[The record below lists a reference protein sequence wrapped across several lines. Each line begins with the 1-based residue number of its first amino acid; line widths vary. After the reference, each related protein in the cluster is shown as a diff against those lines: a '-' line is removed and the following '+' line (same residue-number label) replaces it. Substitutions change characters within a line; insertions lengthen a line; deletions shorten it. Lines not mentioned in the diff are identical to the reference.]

1 MYKKFIIQ
9 GYHHIIHAISKYS
22 LAMKLSC
29 VLLLVSALQVSAYSY
44 MYAQDISLR
53 KKHASLEDVLTDIK
67 KQSGYH
73 VFYDVGMIRRAQP
86 ITIDV
91 RNVTLDEALKKS
103 LSGQGLS
110 YKIVDKNII
119 ITLINR
125 PAKAAEKQPP
135 LQEFIINGRVAS
147 AAGNPLEGVTVRVK
161 DTQVATT
168 TDAAGNYRIELTQN
182 RATLTF
188 SLLGYS
194 SVEQTGNAGTTLNV
208 VLQESVSELGEVV
221 VTALGIS
228 REKKSLSYATQSA
241 DAEKLSQARTPNL
254 VDGLSGKIAGLTI
267 TSSGAG
273 VGASSKVL
281 LRGNRSISGSSQP
294 LYVVDGITLNGDI
307 ANLSPDD
314 IESISVLKGANA
326 AALYGSRAN
335 NGAIIVTT
343 KSGKGAPQGVST
355 NLGFNFMANTPIIL
369 MKFQNEYGQ
378 GANGIY
384 SENAVTSWGPR
395 FDGSP
400 VKHWSNDPGY
410 IANQL
415 NGSETYPYAAQP
427 DNIKDFFQT
436 GRSFATN
443 LSVNINSEKSNTFL
457 SYTHTD
463 ATGIVDGND
472 LQSHNLSI
480 RTTASLSD
488 RVKLDSRVNY
498 IRQQFD
504 NVLFTGESFNNPMRY
519 LYQIPRNIRT
529 QDIQHYQFV
538 NSAGQTR
545 QHFYSPGFNG
555 AGNPYWTQHNVLNP
569 KLEERLLGMLSLNY
583 QLTDELSILGRS
595 AIDRTNAAAE
605 TKLAND
611 TYVTANRGS
620 YARNNSNAY
629 EWNTDA
635 LVNYHKALSSN
646 FTLDLNV
653 GANHRVF
660 KSDAL
665 GASGVNFQI
674 ENLFALGNTQDPRP
688 IDTYYRHKEVQSVY
702 AFGELSYKNALFL
715 NLTGRNDWS
724 STLPADNRSY
734 FYPSVGLTAVISE
747 LATLPDAIDYLKLR
761 GSYAEVGNDTD
772 PYMLDRLAT
781 INKGTVSLNP
791 TLPNADLKPES
802 TRSTEIGLEAT
813 LLNNRLRFD
822 VTYYKTNTF
831 DQLFAS
837 PVPVGSGVAS
847 VFQNGADVQNS
858 GVEMALGGTVISR
871 DAFSWDIN
879 VNFSKNRSKILEI
892 AEGFDVLNQADD
904 YIRTYKLIKG
914 EPFGAVYS
922 RGYVRDGQGRVIV
935 DANGLPKITTG
946 KDVLVANY
954 NPDWLSGIS
963 NTFRYKDFTLSAL
976 VDIRQGGSLI
986 SFTEAIESGI
996 GVLDYTAQGR
1006 DGSLVFGENIFDE
1019 ETAVTESGDPNT
1031 IQVSSEDLWNHL
1043 GGVGAPSGEAFVRD
1057 ASNIRLREL
1066 IFGYTL
1072 PQRLLGKTFVKS
1084 ARLSVVGRNL
1094 FFISNKAKYVDPE
1107 IMTDISNNSEGR
1119 EALSLP
1125 TTRSFGVS
1133 LNFGF

>member
-1 MYKKFIIQ
+1 MK
-9 GYHHIIHAISKYS
+9 ISFF
-22 LAMKLSC
+22 M
-29 VLLLVSALQVSAYSY
+29 LLVFVTTVSAESR
-44 MYAQDISLR
+44 AQRITLSLKNAKIDR
-53 KKHASLEDVLTDIK
+53 VLAEIMKQSEYRFLYTNEVLQLTKRIDVQLKDADVL
-67 KQSGYH
+67 
-73 VFYDVGMIRRAQP
+73 
-86 ITIDV
+86 
-91 RNVTLDEALKKS
+91 EALNEIAEEANLQYRVITGTTTISVRARRPIASRHLPTDEQPQQELRVSGVIKDASGTLLSQASIFEKGNPDNGTNTDANGYFS
-103 LSGQGLS
+103 LVVPRGAVLVVS
-110 YKIVDKNII
+110 YIGYKTIE
-119 ITLINR
+119 L
-125 PAKAAEKQPP
+125 KAADGKLPD
-135 LQEFIINGRVAS
+135 II
-147 AAGNPLEGVTVRVK
+147 LE
-161 DTQVATT
+161 
-168 TDAAGNYRIELTQN
+168 Y
-182 RATLTF
+182 
-188 SLLGYS
+188 
-194 SVEQTGNAGTTLNV
+194 
-208 VLQESVSELGEVV
+208 QESELEEVV

-228 REKKSLSYATQSA
+228 REKKSLSYATQNVDA
-241 DAEKLSQARTPNL
+241 DELSQARTPNL

-267 TSSGAG
+267 TSSGSG

-307 ANLSPDD
+307 SNLSPDD

-343 KSGKGAPQGVST
+343 KSGKGAPEGVST
-355 NLGFNFMANTPIIL
+355 NLGFNFMANTPIML

-400 VKHWSNDPGY
+400 VKHWSNDPNY

-415 NGSETYPYAAQP
+415 GGSDTYPYAAQP
-427 DNIKDFFQT
+427 DNVKDFFQT
-436 GRSFATN
+436 GRNFATN
-443 LSVNINSEKSNTFL
+443 LSVNINSDKSNTFF

-463 ATGIVDGND
+463 ASGIVAGND

-480 RTTASLSD
+480 RTTAELSN
-488 RVKLDSRVNY
+488 RLTLDSRVNY

-529 QDIQHYQFV
+529 EDLEHYQFV

-569 KLEERLLGMLSLNY
+569 KLDERLLGMVSLNY
-583 QLTDELSILGRS
+583 QITDNLSIMGRS
-595 AIDRTNAAAE
+595 AIDRSNGVAE

-611 TYVTANRGS
+611 TYVTANNGS
-620 YARNNSNAY
+620 YSRNNSNSY

-635 LVNYHKALSSN
+635 LINYHSDLSPD

-653 GANHRVF
+653 GANHREF

-665 GASGVNFQI
+665 GASGVNFQL

-688 IDTYYRHKEVQSVY
+688 VDTYYRHKVVQSVY
-702 AFGELSYKNALFL
+702 AFGELAYKNALFL
-715 NLTGRNDWS
+715 NVTGRNDWS
-724 STLPADNRSY
+724 STLPANNRSY

-747 LATLPDAIDYLKLR
+747 LANLPDFINYLKLR

-772 PYMLDRLAT
+772 PYMLARLAT
-781 INKGTVSLNP
+781 INRGTVSLSP
-791 TLPNADLKPES
+791 TLPNANLKPES
-802 TRSTEIGLEAT
+802 TRSNEVGLEAA
-813 LLNNRLRFD
+813 LLNSRLRFD
-822 VTYYKTNTF
+822 FTYYNTNTF

-847 VFQNGADVQNS
+847 VFQNGADVQNT
-858 GVEMALGGTVISR
+858 GVEVALGGTIISR

-879 VNFSKNRSKILEI
+879 VNFSRNKSKILEI
-892 AEGFDVLNQADD
+892 ADGFDVLNQADD

-922 RGYVRDGQGRVIV
+922 RGYVRDQQGRVIV

-963 NTFRYKDFTLSAL
+963 NTFTYKDFTLGAL
-976 VDIRQGGSLI
+976 IDIRQGGSLI

-1006 DGSLVFGENIFDE
+1006 DGSLVFGENIFAD
-1019 ETAVTESGDPNT
+1019 ETAVTESGEPNT
-1031 IQVSSEDLWNHL
+1031 IQVSSENLWNHL

-1072 PQRLLGKTFVKS
+1072 PQRLLNKTFFTS
-1084 ARLSVVGRNL
+1084 ARVSVVGRNL
-1094 FFISNKAKYVDPE
+1094 FFISNKAEYVDPE
-1107 IMTDISNNSEGR
+1107 IMTDISNGSEGR

-1125 TTRSFGVS
+1125 TTRSFGIS

>member
-1 MYKKFIIQ
+1 MYKKNTIQ
-9 GYHHIIHAISKYS
+9 GYCYGIRVISKYN
-22 LAMKLSC
+22 LAMKLSFI
-29 VLLLVSALQVSAYSY
+29 LLLASCLQVSAFS
-44 MYAQDISLR
+44 YAQNISLQ
-53 KKHASLEDVLTDIK
+53 KKRASLEEILKDIK
-67 KQSGYH
+67 HQSGYH
-73 VFYDVGMIRRAQP
+73 VFYDVGMIRKAHP
-86 ITIDV
+86 ITVDL
-91 RNVTLDEALKKS
+91 RNVTLDEALAHS
-103 LSGQGLS
+103 LAGQGLG

-119 ITLINR
+119 ITLSQHEPALKVDNR
-125 PAKAAEKQPP
+125 VP
-135 LQEFIINGRVAS
+135 QELVVTGKVTGS
-147 AAGNPLEGVTVRVK
+147 EGNPLEGVTVRIK
-161 DTQVATT
+161 DTPTAVT
-168 TDAAGNYRIELTQN
+168 TDSQGEYRIVLSKKQETLVFTLIGYLTEEQ
-182 RATLTF
+182 
-188 SLLGYS
+188 SVVGGS
-194 SVEQTGNAGTTLNV
+194 SLNV
-208 VLQESVSELGEVV
+208 VLTESVSEIGEVV

-228 REKKSLSYATQSA
+228 RDKKSLSYAAQSK
-241 DAEKLSQARTPNL
+241 DAEDLSQARTANL
-254 VDGLSGKIAGLTI
+254 VDGLSGKIAGLTV
-267 TSSGAG
+267 TNSGAG

-335 NGAIIVTT
+335 NGAIIITT
-343 KSGKGAPQGVST
+343 KSGKGAPEGVST
-355 NLGFNFMANTPIIL
+355 NLGFNFMGNTPIIL
-369 MKFQNEYGQ
+369 TKFQNEYGQ

-400 VKHWSNDPGY
+400 VKHWSNDPNFVAERLKGVD
-410 IANQL
+410 
-415 NGSETYPYAAQP
+415 TYPYVAQP
-427 DNIKDFFQT
+427 NNIKDFFQM
-436 GRSFATN
+436 GQSLATN
-443 LSVNINSEKSNTFL
+443 LSVNINSGSSNTFF

-463 ATGIVDGND
+463 ASGIVAGND
-472 LQSHNLSI
+472 LQGHNLSI
-480 RTTASLSD
+480 RTTSSLSD
-488 RVKLDSRVNY
+488 RLKLDSRLNY
-498 IRQQFD
+498 IRQDFD

-529 QDIQHYQFV
+529 ADIKHYQFV

-555 AGNPYWTQHNVLNP
+555 AGNPYWTQNNVLNP
-569 KLEERLLGMLSLNY
+569 RLEERLLGMLSLNY
-583 QLTDELSILGRS
+583 QITDDLSILGRS
-595 AIDRTNAAAE
+595 ALDRVNGVSE
-605 TKLAND
+605 TRLAND
-611 TYVTANRGS
+611 TYVTANNGS
-620 YARNNSNAY
+620 YTRNNSNSF
-629 EWNTDA
+629 EWNTD
-635 LVNYHKALSSN
+635 LLLNYHKDLSRD
-646 FTLDLNV
+646 FTVDLNI

-702 AFGELSYKNALFL
+702 AFGDLSYRNAIFL

-724 STLPADNRSY
+724 STLPANNRSY
-734 FYPSVGLTAVISE
+734 FYPSVGLTAVVSE
-747 LATLPDAIDYLKLR
+747 LAELPDFINYLKLR

-772 PYMLDRLAT
+772 PYMLSRLAAITRGT
-781 INKGTVSLNP
+781 ISLSP

-802 TRSTEIGLEAT
+802 TRSNEIGIDLS
-813 LLNNRLRFD
+813 LFNNRIQFD
-822 VTYYKTNTF
+822 FTYYKTNTF

-847 VFQNGADVQNS
+847 VFQNGADVQNTGFEFS
-858 GVEMALGGTVISR
+858 LGGTVLSR
-871 DAFSWDIN
+871 SEFSWDIN
-879 VNFSKNRSKILEI
+879 VNFAKNRSKILEI

-922 RGYVRDGQGRVIV
+922 RGYVRDDAGRVIV

-963 NTFRYKDFTLSAL
+963 NTFQYKDFTLSTL
-976 VDIRQGGSLI
+976 IDIRQGGSLI

-1006 DGSLVFGENIFDE
+1006 DGSLIFGQNTFEHL
-1019 ETAVTESGDPNT
+1019 TVVTESGEPNT

-1057 ASNIRLREL
+1057 ASNIRFREL
-1066 IFGYTL
+1066 IFGYNL
-1072 PQRLLGKTFVKS
+1072 PQRVLAKTFLSS
-1084 ARLSVVGRNL
+1084 ARVSVVGRNL

-1107 IMTDISNNSEGR
+1107 IMTDISNGSEGR

>member
-1 MYKKFIIQ
+1 MYKKIIIQ
-9 GYHHIIHAISKYS
+9 GYCYAAHAISKYS

-29 VLLLVSALQVSAYSY
+29 ILLLVSCLQVSAYSY
-44 MYAQDISLR
+44 SYGQDISLR
-53 KKHASLEDVLTDIK
+53 KKQASLEEVLTDIK

-73 VFYDVGMIRRAQP
+73 LFYDVGMIRKAGP

-91 RNVTLDEALKKS
+91 RNVTLDEALTKS
-103 LSGQGLS
+103 LVGQGLS

-119 ITLINR
+119 ITLLKR
-125 PAKAAEKQPP
+125 EPALKNKPMA
-135 LQEFIINGRVAS
+135 LQELVVT
-147 AAGNPLEGVTVRVK
+147 GNVTSEQGSPLAGVTVRIK

-168 TDAAGNYRIELTQN
+168 TNEAGNYRIEIPQKQ
-182 RATLTF
+182 ATLVF
-188 SLLGYS
+188 SLLGYLAE
-194 SVEQTGNAGTTLNV
+194 EQQATAGTPLNV
-208 VLQESVSELGEVV
+208 VLKESVSEIGEVV

-228 REKKSLSYATQSA
+228 RDKKSLSYATQSK
-241 DAEKLSQARTPNL
+241 DAEDLSQARTPNL

-307 ANLSPDD
+307 SNLSPDD

-335 NGAIIVTT
+335 NGAIIIVT
-343 KSGKGAPQGVST
+343 KSGKGAPEGVTT
-355 NLGFNFMANTPIIL
+355 NLSFNFMGNAPIIL
-369 MKFQNEYGQ
+369 TKFQNEYGQ

-384 SENAVTSWGPR
+384 SEKAVTSWGPR
-395 FDGSP
+395 FDGSE
-400 VKHWSNDPGY
+400 VKHWSNDPNY

-415 NGSETYPYAAQP
+415 NGDDTYPYVAQP

-436 GRSFATN
+436 GRSLATN
-443 LSVNINSEKSNTFL
+443 LSVNVNSGTSNTFF

-463 ATGIVDGND
+463 ATGIVEGNN
-472 LQSHNLSI
+472 LQGHNLSI
-480 RTTASLSD
+480 RTTSSLSD
-488 RVKLDSRVNY
+488 RLKLDSRLNY
-498 IRQQFD
+498 IRQNFD
-504 NVLFTGESFNNPMRY
+504 NVMFTGESFNNPMRY

-529 QDIQHYQFV
+529 VDLQHHQFV
-538 NSAGQTR
+538 NAAGQTR

-555 AGNPYWTQHNVLNP
+555 AGNPYWTRNNVLNP
-569 KLEERLLGMLSLNY
+569 QLEERLLGMLSLNY
-583 QLTDELSILGRS
+583 QITNDLSILGRS
-595 AIDRTNAAAE
+595 ALDRTNTVSE

-611 TYVTANRGS
+611 TYVTANNGS
-620 YARNNSNAY
+620 YARNNSNSF
-629 EWNTDA
+629 EWNTDV
-635 LVNYHKALSSN
+635 LLNYHNDLSPA

-653 GANHRVF
+653 GANNRIF

-688 IDTYYRHKEVQSVY
+688 IDNFYRQKEVQSVY

-747 LATLPDAIDYLKLR
+747 LVDLPEFINYLKLR

-772 PYMLDRLAT
+772 PYMLYRLAT
-781 INKGTVSLNP
+781 INKGTIALSP

-802 TRSTEIGLEAT
+802 TRSNEIGLDLA
-813 LLNNRLRFD
+813 LLNNRVRFD
-822 VTYYKTNTF
+822 FTYYKTNTF

-847 VFQNGADVQNS
+847 VFQNGADVQNT
-858 GVEMALGGTVISR
+858 GFEFVLGGDILSGQH
-871 DAFSWDIN
+871 FSWDIN
-879 VNFSKNRSKILEI
+879 INFSRNRSKILEI

-922 RGYVRDGQGRVIV
+922 RGYVRDEQGRVIV
-935 DANGLPKITTG
+935 DASGLPKITTG
-946 KDVLVANY
+946 KDVMVANY
-954 NPDWLSGIS
+954 NPDWLSGIN
-963 NTFRYKDFTLSAL
+963 NTFRYKDLTLSAL
-976 VDIRQGGSLI
+976 IDIRQGGSLI
-986 SFTEAIESGI
+986 SFTEAIESGV
-996 GVLDYTAQGR
+996 GVLDYTAHGR
-1006 DGSLVFGENIFDE
+1006 DGSLIFGENTFNH
-1019 ETAVTESGDPNT
+1019 ETAVTESGEPNT
-1031 IQVSSEDLWNHL
+1031 IKISSEDLWNHL

-1057 ASNIRLREL
+1057 ASNIRLREVIL
-1066 IFGYTL
+1066 GYQL
-1072 PQRLLGKTFVKS
+1072 PQRILAKTFISS
-1084 ARLSVVGRNL
+1084 ARVSLVGRNL
-1094 FFISNKAKYVDPE
+1094 FFLSNKAKYVDPE
-1107 IMTDISNNSEGR
+1107 IMTDVSNGSEGR

-1125 TTRSFGVS
+1125 TTRSFGLS
-1133 LNFGF
+1133 LSVGF